1 MKKTKKPTA
10 KDIKSSILAKEIG
23 EAKKAVKFGL
33 PQSVHPY
40 EDEEL
45 NEENQEEES
54 ISLARANL
62 N

>member
-45 NEENQEEES
+45 NEENQ
-54 ISLARANL
+54 
-62 N
+62 